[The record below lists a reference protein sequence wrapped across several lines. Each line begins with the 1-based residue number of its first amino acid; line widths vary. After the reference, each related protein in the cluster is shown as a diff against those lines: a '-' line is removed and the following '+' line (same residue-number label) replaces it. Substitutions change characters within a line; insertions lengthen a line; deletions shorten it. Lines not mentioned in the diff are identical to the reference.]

1 MGSVK
6 DVVIQEKPEGEKL
19 GTGTFVFSD
28 RYSVFDYG
36 EMPDL
41 IEGKGASLCLIS
53 AYFFEKMEDKGIKNH
68 YRGVVEGNR
77 LKRIDEVE
85 EPSNVMQTK
94 LVRVLEPSRV
104 NGYDYSIFKREKGN
118 LLIPLEVIYRNVLP
132 PGSSVFKRLDRG
144 EITPEQLGLDEYPAP
159 GSVLSKPVLDVSTKL
174 ESVDRYM
181 SWDEAEEISGLSE
194 DELEELKEV
203 AHQVNKLISDE
214 TGKAGI
220 RNEDGKFEFA
230 FDNERNLLVV
240 DSVGTPDEC
249 RFSYWGMQISKEILR
264 IYYRNTE
271 WYNRLE
277 GLKGQKDWKTKA
289 GDPPKL
295 PADWKNTV
303 SDMYKACC
311 NEVTG
316 LKFFDVDDLGKVVK
330 HIKSLVED
338 YGGY

>member
-6 DVVIQEKPEGEKL
+6 DVVIQEKPERGKL
-19 GTGTFVFSD
+19 GKGTFVFSD

-41 IEGKGASLCLIS
+41 IEGKGASLCLMS
-53 AYFFEKMEDKGIKNH
+53 AYFFEKMEEQGIKNH
-68 YRGVVEGNR
+68 YMGVVEGNQP
-77 LKRIDEVE
+77 KKIGEVE
-85 EPSNVMQTK
+85 EPSNVMQTN
-94 LVRVLEPSRV
+94 LVRILEPSQS
-104 NGYDYSIFKREKGN
+104 NGYDYSIFQKEKGN
-118 LLIPLEVIYRNVLP
+118 FLIPLEVIYRNVLP

-159 GSVLSKPVLDVSTKL
+159 GSVLSKPIMDVSTKL

-181 SWDEAEEISGLSE
+181 SWEEAQEISGLSR
-194 DELEELKEV
+194 DELEDLKQV
-203 AHQVNKLISDE
+203 ANQVNKLISDE
-214 TGKAGI
+214 TDKVGI

-230 FDNERNLLVV
+230 FDNDRNLLVV

-249 RFSYWGMQISKEILR
+249 RFSYSGMQISKEILR
-264 IYYRNTE
+264 IYYKNTE
-271 WYNRLE
+271 WYNNLE
-277 GLKGQKDWKTKA
+277 SLKGQSGWKVKA
-289 GDPPKL
+289 GEPPKL
-295 PADWKNTV
+295 PSDWKDAV

-316 LKFFDVDDLGKVVK
+316 IKFFDVDNLDRVVK
-330 HIKSLVED
+330 DIKSLVED